1 MSEST
6 NKEMDKEMIE
16 STYGEY
22 TFRIY
27 IPKTK
32 TIHYEKTGKQPI
44 VELDFTKRKVTILK
58 ERCKLPYN
66 HILETYDFN
75 NIRIMQYIGI
85 LSDCDKFLFEGDVFY
100 DEDKDEYCY
109 IAYDKAEI
117 KLIYNT
123 FTKNVTNEELR
134 KLCPMGDIFTLK
146 NEYPNFP
153 LEIQ

>member
-1 MSEST
+1 MNREF
-6 NKEMDKEMIE
+6 IE
-16 STYGEY
+16 CGHGEY
-22 TFRIY
+22 SFRVY

-32 TIHYEKTGKQPI
+32 TIHYETGKEPI
-44 VELDFTKRKVTILK
+44 EGIDFRRWKVHILK
-58 ERCKLPYN
+58 NQNETKDK
-66 HILETYDFN
+66 HFIETYSFN
-75 NIRIMQYIGI
+75 DIKIMQYIGI